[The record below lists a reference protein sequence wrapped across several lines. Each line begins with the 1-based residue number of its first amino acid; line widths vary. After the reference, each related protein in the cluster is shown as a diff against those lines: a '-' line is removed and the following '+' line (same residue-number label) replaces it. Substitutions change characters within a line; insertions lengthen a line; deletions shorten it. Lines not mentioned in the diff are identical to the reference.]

1 MKHSLRVELGERGY
15 DISIAA
21 GLAGEIG
28 KVVNAL
34 AKRKRPCVVLTDEN
48 VARIQ
53 EAFFQEAFGE
63 CHILALPPGE
73 KSKSL
78 KCLGMVYDFLCKSRI
93 DRNGCLF
100 AVGGGVTGDL
110 GGFAAATYL
119 RGIGFYQVPTT
130 LLAMVDSSV
139 GGKTGINLE
148 AGKNLAGAFYQPRE
162 VYIDTALLETLPA
175 REFAAGM
182 AEVIKYGMLSDSAL
196 FDTIEA
202 SELLHAG
209 HSQLPG
215 VIHNCCAIK
224 AAIVKADE
232 TEQAVVD
239 GRALLNLGHTFAHAI
254 ETVTAYGEYAH
265 GEAVAVGL
273 VLASRLSQRLGSLD
287 ESSVNRVC
295 QLIERYELPGRL
307 RQPLKVS
314 ALCDAMKL
322 DKKVKEGKP
331 RFVILKAI
339 GEAVI
344 VDDVSEELISEL
356 WIEAGAVG

>member
-1 MKHSLRVELGERGY
+1 MKHTLRVELGERGY

-28 KVVNAL
+28 GVVRAL
-34 AKRKRPCVVLTDEN
+34 AERKRLCVVLTDEN
-48 VARIQ
+48 VARTQ
-53 EAFFQEAFGE
+53 ESFFREAFDE
-63 CHILALPPGE
+63 CPILALPPGE

-78 KCLGMVYDFLCKSRI
+78 ECLGRVYDFLCESRV

-148 AGKNLAGAFYQPRE
+148 AGKNLAGAFYQPKK
-162 VYIDTALLETLPA
+162 VFIDTALLETLPP
-175 REFAAGM
+175 REFASGM
-182 AEVIKYGMLSDSAL
+182 AEVIKYGMLSDSEL

-202 SELLHAG
+202 SDLLHAG
-209 HSQLPG
+209 HPELPG

-224 AAIVKADE
+224 AAIVKDDE
-232 TEQAVVD
+232 TEQADVD

-254 ETVTAYGEYAH
+254 ETVTAYGEYSH

-273 VLASRLSQRLGSLD
+273 GLASRLSQRLGSLD
-287 ESSVNRVC
+287 ESSVKRVYR
-295 QLIERYELPGRL
+295 LIERYELPERL
-307 RQPLKVS
+307 KQPLKLS

-322 DKKVKEGKP
+322 DKKVKAGKP
-331 RFVILKAI
+331 RFVVLKAL
-339 GEAVI
+339 GKAVT
-344 VDDVSEELISEL
+344 VDEVPEDVIREIWLQG
-356 WIEAGAVG
+356 GAVD